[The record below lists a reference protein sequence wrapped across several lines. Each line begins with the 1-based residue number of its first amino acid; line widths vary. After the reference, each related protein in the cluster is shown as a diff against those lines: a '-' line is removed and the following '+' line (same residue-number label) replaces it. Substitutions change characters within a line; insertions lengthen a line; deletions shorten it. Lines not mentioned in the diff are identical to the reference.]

1 MFGTFKKLF
10 GGEEKEEKIIAA
22 PVNGTAIPMSQ
33 VADPTFS
40 QEILG
45 KGGVAYLAHG
55 NGCSADRRC
64 DYLLFLFFSPE

>member
-1 MFGTFKKLF
+1 MFGSLKKLF

-33 VADPTFS
+33 VSDPTFS

-45 KGGVAYLAHG
+45 REQQSY
-55 NGCSADRRC
+55 RRTAG
-64 DYLLFLFFSPE
+64 